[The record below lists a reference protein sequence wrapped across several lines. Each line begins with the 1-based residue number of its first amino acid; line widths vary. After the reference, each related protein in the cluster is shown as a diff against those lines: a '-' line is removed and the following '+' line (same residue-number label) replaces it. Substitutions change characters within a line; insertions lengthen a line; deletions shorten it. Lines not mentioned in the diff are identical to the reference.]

1 LKDEIEK
8 FRKSMKDADRQKSE
22 FKKYRADY
30 EVMRATEKKN
40 KEELTINHE
49 KIKALKADKDRK
61 DNYLKEA
68 REKIER
74 LTNDIEK
81 NTSNDEE
88 LIKLKLKVFP
98 PTLTQLAKTDQDRFR
113 P

>member
-1 LKDEIEK
+1 MKDEIEK
-8 FRKSMKDADRQKSE
+8 FRKATKDADRQKSE

-40 KEELTINHE
+40 KEELTIHHE

-61 DNYLKEA
+61 DKYLKEA
-68 REKIER
+68 FQKIER

-81 NTSNDEE
+81 NTANDEE
-88 LIKLKLKVFP
+88 LIKSKLKVFH
-98 PTLTQLAKTDQDRFR
+98 
-113 P
+113 